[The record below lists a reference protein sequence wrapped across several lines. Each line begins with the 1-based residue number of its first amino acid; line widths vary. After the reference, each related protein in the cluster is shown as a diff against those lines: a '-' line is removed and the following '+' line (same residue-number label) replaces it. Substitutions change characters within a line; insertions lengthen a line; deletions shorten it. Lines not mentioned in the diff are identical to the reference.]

1 MATITDNELNQILT
15 EHWSKIENS
24 MEIIVSETGSKK
36 KVITHEEMNI
46 LMGDLFRK
54 VGSKLNQDS

>member
-1 MATITDNELNQILT
+1 MATITDSEINQILT

-24 MEIIVSETGSKK
+24 MEIVVSETGSKK

-46 LMGDLFRK
+46 LMGELFRK

>member
-36 KVITHEEMNI
+36 KVITHEDVHF

-54 VGSKLNQDS
+54 VGSKLN